1 MRGAAAGG
9 PATVVMSGRR
19 SRTER
24 RRLTAA
30 SEEFTCA
37 QFVELVSDYV
47 DGALEP
53 ADHQR
58 FEDHLA
64 QCGGC
69 TAYFEQLRAT
79 IALTGR
85 LRESDVP
92 AEAVDALL
100 SAFRD
105 YAR

>member
-1 MRGAAAGG
+1 M
-9 PATVVMSGRR
+9 
-19 SRTER
+19 
-24 RRLTAA
+24 AA

-47 DGALEP
+47 EGALDP
-53 ADHQR
+53 ADRLR

-69 TAYFEQLRAT
+69 AIYFEQLRTT

-100 SAFRD
+100 SAFRNK
-105 YAR
+105 